1 MKYDRFCR
9 IVLGLQKEDR
19 VIKQAYDIGVDMI
32 NFVDPYHKIINEL
45 ITEVYGEEGYDWFS
59 WFCFESEFGQKD
71 WSKGDSYKQNPDG
84 TSTLIHKDGEV
95 RFGAYDDKGNPI
107 CYSVR
112 SLWEYLEENYNKIK

>member
-1 MKYDRFCR
+1 MKYDRFLKV
-9 IVLGLQKEDR
+9 VLGLQKEDR

-59 WFCFESEFGQKD
+59 WFCYESEFGQKD